1 MEFFLLWWFLAGLVG
16 VLARARRRRPLPWLV
31 LGIVLTPIPAL
42 LLLFNVP
49 EGAMPVHRPWGRVQV
64 VALAPAPPLTMFT
77 EPAAPAAV
85 RSAVPW
91 KTKTAFGSPSKSS
104 VRPVVFLKST
114 QRIGL
119 SARVALL

>member
-64 VALAPAPPLTMFT
+64 VALAALIGLASLLFYGRLAYLFLAAPP
-77 EPAAPAAV
+77 V
-85 RSAVPW
+85 
-91 KTKTAFGSPSKSS
+91 
-104 VRPVVFLKST
+104 
-114 QRIGL
+114 
-119 SARVALL
+119 